1 MAGHCIYHS
10 GSTAYQLDGIRPL
23 ERHSIQ
29 SRSRILALGQHPHA
43 GRGPDGSERCTVDNL
58 PDGQYTKDILEDQR

>member
-1 MAGHCIYHS
+1 M
-10 GSTAYQLDGIRPL
+10 
-23 ERHSIQ
+23 
-29 SRSRILALGQHPHA
+29 ALGQHPHA